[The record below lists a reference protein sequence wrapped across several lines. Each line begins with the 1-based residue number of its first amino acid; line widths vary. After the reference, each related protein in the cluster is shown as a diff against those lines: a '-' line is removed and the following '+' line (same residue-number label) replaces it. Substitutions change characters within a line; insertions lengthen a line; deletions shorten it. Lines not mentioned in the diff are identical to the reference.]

1 MAAPVVKVEGAR
13 RFRRTLRKAGSDLSE
28 LRGAHAKVAGL
39 VASAAR
45 PPVRSG
51 ALAAT
56 VRGSGTKTA
65 AIVRAGFATVPYAGP
80 VHWGWPA
87 RGIEA
92 QPFAVDAAQ
101 QTEPAWVAVYTAEVQ
116 NIVDKVKGV

>member
-1 MAAPVVKVEGAR
+1 MARPIVKVEGAR
-13 RFRRTLRKAGSDLSE
+13 TFRRTLRRAGDDLSE
-28 LRGAHAKVAGL
+28 LRAAHAAVAGL

-51 ALAAT
+51 RLAAT
-56 VRGSGTKTA
+56 VRPAGTKTA

-80 VHWGWPA
+80 VHWGWPD

-101 QTEPAWVAVYTAEVQ
+101 QTEPAWVAIYTDEVQ
-116 NIVDKVKGV
+116 RILDKVKGV